1 MAYFRQRYRQNE
13 RVPPGGQ
20 LHQVRTVGR
29 PWPGGEGSGLG
40 SAENC
45 YFGYK
50 VSADYLLGREDAN
63 PA

>member
-1 MAYFRQRYRQNE
+1 MNE
-13 RVPPGGQ
+13 SRLGGQ

-29 PWPGGEGSGLG
+29 PWPGGEGAGLG
-40 SAENC
+40 SAESC
-45 YFGYK
+45 CFGYK